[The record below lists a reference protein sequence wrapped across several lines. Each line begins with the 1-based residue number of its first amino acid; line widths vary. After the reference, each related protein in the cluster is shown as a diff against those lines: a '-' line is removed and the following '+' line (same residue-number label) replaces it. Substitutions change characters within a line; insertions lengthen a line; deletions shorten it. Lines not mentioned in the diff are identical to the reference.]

1 MENQNNEIMET
12 INKHVDQLK
21 NIEFN
26 AIMDYINRYEAK
38 KEKEFEQKQ
47 KEIVPSIPNDK
58 VVLSANVF
66 SKLVNFVAVKENE
79 DDSYKGF
86 LNEMLEDVK
95 KNRSSFEK
103 VSEPSISINNTIN
116 KNKVNTGS
124 DKVHPRLS
132 SWEYPSKRNHQKF
145 HNLFREAFNE
155 KDMNEVSNY
164 INAMLNVMNE
174 K

>member
-1 MENQNNEIMET
+1 MENQNYNDIMEI

-21 NIEFN
+21 SIEFN
-26 AIMDYINRYEAK
+26 TIMDYISKYEMK
-38 KEKEFEQKQ
+38 KEKEYEQKQ
-47 KEIVPSIPNDK
+47 KDFVPSIPNDK

-79 DDSYKGF
+79 DDSYRGF

-95 KNRSSFEK
+95 KNRSAFEK
-103 VSEPSISINNTIN
+103 AIKPSISNNTVN
-116 KNKVNTGS
+116 TDKTNTGS
-124 DKVHPRLS
+124 DKVRPRLS
-132 SWEYPSKRNHQKF
+132 SWEYPKHNHQKF

-155 KDMNEVSNY
+155 KDMNEMSDY

>member
-103 VSEPSISINNTIN
+103 KPVEPSISMNTSINT
-116 KNKVNTGS
+116 NKVNTGS
-124 DKVHPRLS
+124 DKARSRLG
-132 SWEYPSKRNHQKF
+132 SWEYPKNHRQKF

-155 KDMNEVSNY
+155 KDMDEMSNY